1 MNAKT
6 AELTPVQM
14 TDGRVV
20 NFTTKKRLD
29 KTLIKNE
36 DGSLQVR
43 LDWRNGE
50 TRLFTLRPDM
60 IADYALHGAGQKLG
74 DETAGI
80 DDLEDAIEAVDQ
92 LILRLD
98 NGEWNMQSTGGSGM
112 AGASILARALVEA
125 TGQPIATVRAYL
137 SQQTDK
143 VKRAMRIDPSVAP
156 IIKRLEDE
164 KAARQAAR
172 GKAAP
177 TVDVSGLI
185 AGLAALRPA
194 A

>member
-74 DETAGI
+74 DEAAGI
-80 DDLEDAIEAVDQ
+80 DDLDDAIEAVDQ
-92 LILRLD
+92 LTLRLD

-112 AGASILARALVEA
+112 AGASILARAGAAWARLTFTTVIAVLA
-125 TGQPIATVRAYL
+125 TATLLASL
-137 SQQTDK
+137 
-143 VKRAMRIDPSVAP
+143 
-156 IIKRLEDE
+156 RLMLL
-164 KAARQAAR
+164 
-172 GKAAP
+172 GSWWP
-177 TVDVSGLI
+177 
-185 AGLAALRPA
+185 ALY
-194 A
+194 